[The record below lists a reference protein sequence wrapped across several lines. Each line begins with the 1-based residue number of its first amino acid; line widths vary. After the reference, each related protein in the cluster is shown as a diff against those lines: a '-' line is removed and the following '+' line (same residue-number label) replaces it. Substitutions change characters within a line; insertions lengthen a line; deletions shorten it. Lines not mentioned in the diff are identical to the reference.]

1 MTQVITALYEN
12 GMLHPLTPL
21 NLRERQQ
28 VQVQILPV
36 MPTETASDA
45 VEIVVQRLIAQ
56 GLVRPR
62 PAGPVPPPPM
72 SEKELQ
78 RLANRL
84 GQAPGKPASE
94 MVIEDRG
101 DW

>member
-12 GMLHPLTPL
+12 GALHPLTPL
-21 NLRERQQ
+21 NLRERQR
-28 VQVQILPV
+28 VQVQILPGT
-36 MPTETASDA
+36 PTETASDA
-45 VEIVVQRLIAQ
+45 VEAVIQRLIAQ

-72 SEKELQ
+72 SKRELQ
-78 RLANRL
+78 RLADRL
-84 GQAPGKPASE
+84 GKAPGKSASE

-101 DW
+101 NC